1 MKENR
6 NKMANVPN
14 LRFRGFEEEW
24 EEARLGDNCDIS
36 MCKRIFANETH
47 EIEEIPFYKIGTLGS
62 KPDSFITRELFEEY
76 KNKYNYPK
84 LGEVMITCSGT
95 VGKCIVFNGENS
107 YYQDSNIV
115 WINNPTLKINNELL
129 YYLLSNIN
137 WNILNST
144 TITRIYSADL
154 KNLTLKYPKNHKEQ
168 DKIVSLLSQID
179 DRLSTQI
186 QIIKE
191 LGTLIKGLIR
201 SFIRKEVMNI
211 QLKNCLNCHSST
223 LMESAVIEKK
233 GTYPVYG
240 ATGIIAYT
248 PSYEIDKE
256 SILIIKDGASVGKV
270 QYAKDKYSVIGTL
283 NYLTPKENVSL
294 KYFYYYL
301 QTFNFEKYKVGSGIP
316 HIYFKNY
323 GDEYIYCPPIE
334 TQTKIANFLSAIAE
348 KLETEKQLLKKYTE
362 QKKYLLANM
371 FI

>member
-1 MKENR
+1 
-6 NKMANVPN
+6 

-24 EEARLGDNCDIS
+24 E
-36 MCKRIFANETH
+36 
-47 EIEEIPFYKIGTLGS
+47 
-62 KPDSFITRELFEEY
+62 
-76 KNKYNYPK
+76 NKK
-84 LGEVMITCSGT
+84 LGEVAEISRGKSKHRPRNATFLYGGKYPFVQTGDIKNAGLFLETYSQTYSEAGLKQSKLWNKNTLCITIAANIAETTILKIKACFPDSVIGLIPR
-95 VGKCIVFNGENS
+95 KN
-107 YYQDSNIV
+107 QSNIIFIKYQFDNFKSDV
-115 WINNPTLKINNELL
+115 QKLSQGAAQANLNQES
-129 YYLLSNIN
+129 LSNVLFAFPSFTEQNKIADFLSL
-137 WNILNST
+137 IDE
-144 TITRIYSADL
+144 RI
-154 KNLTLKYPKNHKEQ
+154 
-168 DKIVSLLSQID
+168 
-179 DRLSTQI
+179 STQI